1 MSNKFLHNSSALC
14 ALVIATAAL
23 AQTPPQPADP
33 PTSSGSAT
41 DRSSMHA
48 DASSRKPLTARSFA
62 SEVAVI
68 NKAEIELGEM
78 ALKNSKDAAVQK
90 FAQRMI
96 TDHTGADK
104 QLKGIAAKQNLDLPR
119 QLDAEHQALKDK
131 LSTLKGDEFDRE
143 YAKAMAKG
151 HDKAV
156 KLFEQAS
163 RDTLLPSE
171 LKQFAATTLPTLKEH
186 ADMAHSLKGG
196 ESHSSSDQRRS

>member
-1 MSNKFLHNSSALC
+1 MSNKFLLNSSVLS
-14 ALVIATAAL
+14 ALVIAAAAL

-33 PTSSGSAT
+33 PPSGSAI

-62 SEVAVI
+62 SEVTVI

-78 ALKNSKDAAVQK
+78 ALKNSKDADIQK

-96 TDHTGADK
+96 TDHTSADK
-104 QLKGIAAKQNLDLPR
+104 QLRSIAAKQNLDLPR
-119 QLDAEHQALKDK
+119 QLDAEHQQLKDK
-131 LSTLKGDEFDRE
+131 LSNLKGDEFDRE

-151 HDKAV
+151 HDKAI

-171 LKQFAATTLPTLKEH
+171 LKQFATTTLATVKEH
-186 ADMAHSLKGG
+186 RDMAHSLKDG
-196 ESHSSSDQRRS
+196 SHSSSDQRRS